1 MMVTDPVILRKIKA
15 LNSMN
20 NNDRNNNAD
29 LQCYNQ
35 MKVHRQENS
44 VENRKDS
51 QLLSSAGSQKTG
63 RSGAAI
69 VTSGASKSSQQLE
82 VS

>member
-1 MMVTDPVILRKIKA
+1 MVTDPVILRKIKA
-15 LNSMN
+15 LNSMQ

-35 MKVHRQENS
+35 LKVNYHES
-44 VENRKDS
+44 S
-51 QLLSSAGSQKTG
+51 LLNSAGSQKTG

-69 VTSGASKSSQQLE
+69 VTSGGASKSSQQLE

>member
-20 NNDRNNNAD
+20 HNDRNNNAD

-35 MKVHRQENS
+35 MKVNRHENS
-44 VENRKDS
+44 AENRKDS
-51 QLLSSAGSQKTG
+51 QLLNSAGSQKTG
-63 RSGAAI
+63 RSGASI
-69 VTSGASKSSQQLE
+69 VTSGA
-82 VS
+82 